1 MYFTDRKIIRYLAFI
16 LACVSHISEHS
27 SRISISGE
35 KMLPTSGKASLSMAL
50 CLVDYLL
57 LLQVQVDSLP
67 QIQNVESVISPAA
80 KGPETSTVGNTVKK
94 GKLTYYT
101 VIYCNVKRFAYV

>member
-1 MYFTDRKIIRYLAFI
+1 MYFTDNQIINYLAFI
-16 LACVSHISEHS
+16 LGCVSHISEHS
-27 SRISISGE
+27 SRISISGD
-35 KMLPTSGKASLSMAL
+35 KMLPKSGKASVSMAH
-50 CLVDYLL
+50 CPVVYLL
-57 LLQVQVDSLP
+57 LLQGQVDSLP

-101 VIYCNVKRFAYV
+101 VIYSNV